1 MKAETRKALHVFTI
15 FSTSCFFDGQF
26 AYLSEKGYQI
36 HMISNSDPSGR
47 EDAFIKRNNVRFY
60 SVPLSRRIR
69 PLEDLR
75 SVIKVIKYIKSN
87 KIEAVFGHT
96 PKGALVAMAAGFLA
110 GLKIRVYYRHGLIYT
125 TAKGIKKH
133 LLKLEE
139 QFVSLLSTNIVN
151 VSPSVNSLAINDH
164 LNSERKQI
172 VFGKGTCGGIDALN
186 RFNPSRIDNDKITQF
201 REQYHI
207 SDSDL
212 VFGFVGRLCRDK
224 GISELLEGFR
234 LFKKSHAHDGS
245 KLLLVGRFD
254 SRDSL
259 PASTIDALKSDLDII
274 LAGVVDAAEM
284 PYYYS
289 LMDVFVFP
297 SYREGFG
304 MSTLEASAMQVPI
317 LVSRSH
323 GCVDSII
330 ENETGY
336 YIDIDPASIAEGMTK
351 MCNKATRDTL
361 GAFGRKMVVESFER
375 TQMWP
380 LILDYYDR
388 LWAKAY

>member
-1 MKAETRKALHVFTI
+1 MRTETRKVLHVFTI

-47 EDAFIKRNNVRFY
+47 EDAFAKRNNVRFY
-60 SVPLSRRIR
+60 PVPLSRRIR

-75 SVIKVIKYIKSN
+75 SIIKIIKYIKSN
-87 KIEAVFGHT
+87 NIEAVFGHT
-96 PKGALVAMAAGFLA
+96 PKGALVAMAAGLLA

-125 TAKGIKKH
+125 TAKGIKRI

-151 VSPSVNSLAINDH
+151 VSPSVNTLSISAH

-172 VFGKGTCGGIDALN
+172 VFGKGTCGGIDTLN
-186 RFNPSRIDNDKITQF
+186 RFNPSLIDNDKLTRL

-224 GISELLEGFR
+224 GISELLDGFQ
-234 LFKKSHAHDGS
+234 LFKKSHVHDSS

-254 SRDSL
+254 SRDGL
-259 PASTIDALKSDLDII
+259 PASTIDALKLDPDII
-274 LAGVVDAAEM
+274 LAGTVDAVEM

-289 LMDVFVFP
+289 LMDAFVFP

-304 MSTLEASAMQVPI
+304 MSILEASAMNVPI

-323 GCVDSII
+323 GCIDSIV
-330 ENETGY
+330 ENETGF
-336 YIDIDPASIAEGMTK
+336 YIDIDPVSIAEGMEK
-351 MCNKATRDTL
+351 MCNKETRETL
-361 GAFGRKMVVESFER
+361 GASGRKMVEQSFER
-375 TQMWP
+375 TRMWP
-380 LILDYYDR
+380 QILEFYDK
-388 LWAKAY
+388 LWDEAY